1 MTTTVLAAP
10 ETGRETGR
18 ADPRQTERRHVPGP
32 GRRSGWFGR
41 LLLRLHFYAG
51 ILVGP
56 FILVAALSGAL
67 YALTPA
73 IEQVVYRHQ
82 LHVPATDTHLTL
94 AEQTAIAR
102 AHVGGNAT
110 PSAVRPAPGPGDTTR
125 IMFPGEGLADSESR
139 AVFVD
144 PGTGEVRGD
153 LTVYGTSGA
162 LPLRNWVSNLHGD
175 LHLGDVGRVYSELA
189 ASWLAVVA
197 LAGLGLWAHRFR
209 RSRTRKD
216 FVRPARGRT
225 GYRRLFTWHASVG
238 IWVLLGAVFL
248 SATGISWSQY
258 AGDRVGDL
266 RAALDWETPAVDPVL
281 PAGAGAGS
289 NAGSDGGSD
298 AGSDAG
304 SPDAGPASSAGDA
317 AVGPQAGEHAHHGA
331 DATSGST
338 AGATTADAA
347 ADPAAWGERL
357 DAVLATAQGV
367 NVNTGLVEIT
377 PPAEPGTAW
386 VVQEI
391 QRSYPT
397 EVDAVAVDGDT
408 LRVTDRTDFADFPL
422 AAKLTR
428 WGIDAHMGSLF
439 GLANQLALFVLA
451 CGIAAMVVLGYLMWW
466 RRRPTR
472 APRPLAGRPP
482 RRGALRR
489 APWWGT
495 AAVVAVALVVGW
507 WLPLVGYPLA
517 GFVVLDALVGLRSRL
532 VRSGPR
538 TSSPVRRPVLRRRPT
553 P

>member
-1 MTTTVLAAP
+1 MATTVLVVP
-10 ETGRETGR
+10 ETGRETASDTER
-18 ADPRQTERRHVPGP
+18 EHRRQTERRHLPGP
-32 GRRSGWFGR
+32 GRRSGWFGQ

-73 IEQVVYRHQ
+73 IEQVVYRHE
-82 LHVPATDTHLTL
+82 LHVPVSDTPVSDTVSDGPASDTQLTL
-94 AEQTAIAR
+94 AEQTAIAQ
-102 AHVGGNAT
+102 AYIGDTGGEAGAT
-110 PSAVRPAPGPGDTTR
+110 PSAVRPAPEPGDTTR
-125 IMFPGEGLADSESR
+125 IMFAGDGLDDSESR

-162 LPLRNWVSNLHGD
+162 LPLRSWVSNLHGD

-197 LAGLGLWAHRFR
+197 LAGLGLWAHRIR

-216 FVRPARGRT
+216 FVRPAPRRT

-238 IWVLLGAVFL
+238 IWVLVGAVFL
-248 SATGISWSQY
+248 SATGISWSLY

-266 RAALDWETPAVDPVL
+266 RAALDWETPAVDPSL
-281 PAGAGAGS
+281 PGAAGEPAGA
-289 NAGSDGGSD
+289 D
-298 AGSDAG
+298 
-304 SPDAGPASSAGDA
+304 
-317 AVGPQAGEHAHHGA
+317 VGEHAHHGA
-331 DATSGST
+331 EAPAGGAA
-338 AGATTADAA
+338 AGAGPAV
-347 ADPAAWGERL
+347 DPAAWGDRI
-357 DAVLATAQGV
+357 DAVLAAARGV
-367 NVNTGLVEIT
+367 NVNTGLVEIK

-408 LRVTDRTDFADFPL
+408 LQVVDRTDFAEFPL

-439 GLANQLALFVLA
+439 GLANQVALFVLA

-472 APRPLAGRPP
+472 EPRPLAGRPP

-495 AAVVAVALVVGW
+495 AAVVAVAVLVGW

-517 GFVVLDALVGLRSRL
+517 GFVVVDALVGLRARGL
-532 VRSGPR
+532 RSGPR
-538 TSSPVRRPVLRRRPT
+538 TSSPVRRPVLRGRPS